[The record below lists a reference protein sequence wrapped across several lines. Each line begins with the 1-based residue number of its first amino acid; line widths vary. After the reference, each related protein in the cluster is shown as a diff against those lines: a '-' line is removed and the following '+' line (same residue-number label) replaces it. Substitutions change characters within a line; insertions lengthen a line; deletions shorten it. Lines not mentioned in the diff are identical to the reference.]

1 MSTDFL
7 NPRMAPR
14 PDAAAKLSGRLV
26 YRGDVTATGCLVG
39 KVLRSPHPHARLLSV
54 DTSAAEAM
62 PGVHAV
68 VTARDVPLGLLLGIQ
83 RTDQPVMAVDRV
95 RMIGEPVAGV
105 AAESEEIARAA
116 LAAIRVEYE
125 PLPVLDDPETALAPG
140 AIALH
145 PGGNLCHSAL
155 FERGDLAAHRARAVH
170 VVEGTYE
177 TPRQMHVALELEA
190 GIAIPEADGRLVVH
204 APCQHPHGIRRI
216 LARVLD
222 WDPARIDVIGDP
234 VGGSYGG
241 KEDPHVQPVLALLA
255 VKAGRPVR
263 IVLSRAEASVCG
275 IKRHPFR
282 ITMRTTCD
290 ADGRLLTHEVDALSD
305 TGAFASHGP
314 EVLDTAHENA
324 QGHYRIPAVR
334 LTGRLA
340 YTNNGIAGAFRGFGA
355 LQMQVALETQIERLA
370 RAAGIDPVRFRTMN
384 LRAAD
389 ALGPLGQPVLP
400 QPEVAE
406 VGRRLSGWR
415 ARLSAPPS
423 PGPRFLTGIGTALV
437 TKGEGF
443 AGGAPNAAWGSLALA
458 EDGRIELRTGLTD
471 MGQGALAAI
480 PVLIAK
486 ILGVATADARGVT
499 GDTRKT
505 ADAGPTS
512 ASRGTQVAARLTRIA
527 VPGFRARVLMAAARA
542 TGLDPDDIS
551 LGPGGIHLK
560 GGGRNAPVLDFP
572 ALAAASGPLVEEA
585 FMPAIETFAGV
596 GDAHVIFTAC
606 GAIARVV
613 VDSWTGKVRA
623 ERIAVVPA
631 GGPVLSPE
639 AFKGQIEGG
648 AVMGIGFV
656 LTETLPARNGRFL
669 AANLDGYLVP
679 TLVDSCPVDV
689 DPVEELDPNDPIGLR
704 GVGEIALNAV
714 GPALATAV
722 FDALGAAPPRL
733 PVDPAWVLDRL
744 EQFPLA

>member
-26 YRGDVTATGCLVG
+26 YRGDVSAPGCLVG
-39 KVLRSPHPHARLLSV
+39 RVLRSPHPHAWIRSLDV
-54 DTSAAEAM
+54 SAAEAI
-62 PGVHAV
+62 PGVRAV
-68 VTARDVPLGLLLGIQ
+68 VTARDVPAGLLLGIQ
-83 RTDQPVMAVDRV
+83 RIDQPVLAVDRV
-95 RMIGEPVAGV
+95 RMIGEPVAAV
-105 AAESEEIARAA
+105 AADSAEIAAAA

-125 PLPVLDDPETALAPG
+125 LLPVLSDPEAALRPE

-145 PGGNLCHSAL
+145 PGGNLCHSVL
-155 FERGDLAAHRARAVH
+155 FERGDLAAGHARAVH
-170 VVEGTYE
+170 VVEGSYE
-177 TPRQMHVALELEA
+177 TPRQMHVSLELEG
-190 GIAIPEADGRLVVH
+190 GIAIPRPDGRLVVH
-204 APCQHPHGIRRI
+204 APCQHPHGIQRI
-216 LARVLD
+216 LGRVLD
-222 WDPARIDVIGDP
+222 WDPARIDVIGGP

-255 VKAGRPVR
+255 VKSGQPVK
-263 IVLSRAEASVCG
+263 IVLTRAESTAAG

-282 ITMRTTCD
+282 IRMRTGCD
-290 ADGRLLTHEVDALSD
+290 AAGRLVVHEVDALAD

-314 EVLDTAHENA
+314 EVLDTAHECG

-334 LTGRLA
+334 LSGRLA
-340 YTNNGIAGAFRGFGA
+340 YTNNGISGAFRGFGA
-355 LQMQVALETQIERLA
+355 LQMQVALESQIERLA
-370 RAAGIDPVRFRTMN
+370 RVAGIDPVRFRTMN

-406 VGRRLSGWR
+406 VGRRLAGWR
-415 ARLSAPPS
+415 ARLAAPPA

-443 AGGAPNAAWGSLALA
+443 AGGAPNAAWGALALA
-458 EDGRIELRTGLTD
+458 EDGRIELRTGLID

-486 ILGVATADARGVT
+486 TLGVATTDARGIT
-499 GDTRKT
+499 GDTRRT

-527 VPGFRARVLMAAARA
+527 APGFRARVLVAASRL
-542 TGLDPDDIS
+542 TGLDPDDLQ

-572 ALAAASGPLVEEA
+572 ALAVGCGELVEEA

-613 VDSWTGKVRA
+613 VDRWTGRIRA

-656 LTETLPARNGRFL
+656 LTEDLPARDGRFG
-669 AANLDGYLVP
+669 AENLDRYLVP
-679 TLVDSCPVDV
+679 TLLDACPVDV
-689 DPVEELDPNDPIGLR
+689 DPVEELDPNDPVGLR

-722 FDALGAAPPRL
+722 LDALGTAPPRL
-733 PVDPAWVLDRL
+733 PVDPAWVLDQL
-744 EQFPLA
+744 EESGR

>member
-1 MSTDFL
+1 MSSDFL

-26 YRGDVTATGCLVG
+26 YRGDVTAPGCLVG
-39 KVLRSPHPHARLLSV
+39 KVLRSPHPHARVLSV

-68 VTARDVPLGLLLGIQ
+68 ITARDVPPGFLYGIQ
-83 RTDQPVMAVDRV
+83 RVDQPVLAVDRV
-95 RMIGEPVAGV
+95 RMIGEPVAAV
-105 AAESEEIARAA
+105 AAETEAIA
-116 LAAIRVEYE
+116 LAARDAIRVEYE
-125 PLPVLDDPETALAPG
+125 PLPVLSDPEAALSPE

-145 PGGNLCHSAL
+145 PGGNLCHTAL
-155 FERGDLAAHRARAVH
+155 FERGDLAAGFARAAH
-170 VVEGTYE
+170 VVEGVYE

-190 GIAIPEADGRLVVH
+190 GIAIPGDDGRLVVH
-204 APCQHPHGIRRI
+204 APCQHPHGIQRI
-216 LARVLD
+216 LARVLG

-255 VKAGRPVR
+255 VKAGRPVK
-263 IVLSRAEASVCG
+263 IVLSRAEASTCG

-282 ITMRTTCD
+282 IRMRTGCD
-290 ADGRLLTHEVDALSD
+290 GAGRLVAHEVEALAD

-314 EVLDTAHENA
+314 EVLDTAHENG
-324 QGHYRIPAVR
+324 QGHYRIGAVK
-334 LTGRLA
+334 LSGRLA
-340 YTNNGIAGAFRGFGA
+340 YTNNGISGAFRGFGA
-355 LQMQVALETQIERLA
+355 LQMQVALESQIERLA
-370 RAAGIDPVRFRTMN
+370 HAAGIDPVRFRTMN

-406 VGRRLSGWR
+406 VGRRLVGWR
-415 ARLSAPPS
+415 ARLAAPPA
-423 PGPRFLTGIGTALV
+423 PGPRFLTGVGTALV

-443 AGGAPNAAWGSLALA
+443 AGGAPNAAWGALALA
-458 EDGRIELRTGLTD
+458 DDGRIELRTGLTD
-471 MGQGALAAI
+471 MGQGALAAM
-480 PVLIAK
+480 PVLVART
-486 ILGVATADARGVT
+486 LGVATADARGVT
-499 GDTRKT
+499 GDTRRT

-512 ASRGTQVAARLTRIA
+512 ASRGTQVASRLARIA
-527 VPGFRARVLMAAARA
+527 APGFRARVLVAASRM
-542 TGLDPDDIS
+542 TGLDPDDIM

-560 GGGRNAPVLDFP
+560 GGGRNAPVLDF
-572 ALAAASGPLVEEA
+572 ATLAAGAGPLVEEA
-585 FMPAIETFAGV
+585 FMPAIETYAGI
-596 GDAHVIFTAC
+596 GDAHVIFTTC

-613 VDSWTGKVRA
+613 VDRWTGRIRA

-648 AVMGIGFV
+648 AIMALGFV
-656 LTETLPARNGRFL
+656 LTEDLPARDGRFL
-669 AANLDGYLVP
+669 ADNLDRYLVP
-679 TLVDSCPVDV
+679 TLADSCPVDV
-689 DPVEELDPNDPIGLR
+689 DPVEELAADDPIGFR
-704 GVGEIALNAV
+704 GVGEIAMNAV

-722 FDALGAAPPRL
+722 FDALGTAPKRL
-733 PVDPAWVLDRL
+733 PVDPAWVLDVL
-744 EQFPLA
+744 EESGR